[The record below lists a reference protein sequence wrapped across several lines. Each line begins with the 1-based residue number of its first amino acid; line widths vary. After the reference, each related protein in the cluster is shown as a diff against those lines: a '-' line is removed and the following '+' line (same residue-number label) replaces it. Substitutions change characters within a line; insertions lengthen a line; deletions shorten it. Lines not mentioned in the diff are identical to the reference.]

1 MKKLRRLLSLL
12 LVAAAFGSVSAC
24 TDITAWEDCVSND
37 IPGSN
42 NRCNV

>member
-24 TDITAWEDCVSND
+24 SDITAWDECND
-37 IPGSN
+37 VPGSN
-42 NRCNV
+42 NRCE